1 MINILV
7 VDDNPEKLQNI
18 NRVLRQIE
26 NDDVCIIRKNDIAS
40 AKKEL
45 REKNIDIMILDIY
58 LPLNFGDADVM
69 QDGGMKL
76 LNQIKKSR
84 HYAYPKYVISLS
96 KYEDGTD
103 VFSKSEGNIH
113 TSIVYNENSNE
124 WEVKLQSCV
133 EAAIA
138 VVSNGI
144 VHRRYDYDIGVIC
157 ALKEEVDYIAE
168 ILEGVETKKVEYD
181 DDIYNVGFFQKED
194 RKIRVVFTSANQ
206 MGMVAATSLTT
217 KLINNFSPRYL
228 VMTGIAGGTKE
239 DKMNIGDVIV
249 ATKAW
254 DYRAGKDIRKDDG
267 AQHINTIDQQ
277 SINTTLISYCR
288 QLENDVEKLRE
299 IKDSFKNGDKPDTE
313 LKLLLGPVV
322 SGASVVTDPEIVQDV
337 LLEQD
342 RNVLGIEMEIYG
354 MYYAANWA
362 INPKPQFIAMKAI
375 SDFANSSKGD
385 RYHKYASYTSAK
397 VFEVLAKEYFEYPV
411 C

>member
-1 MINILV
+1 M
-7 VDDNPEKLQNI
+7 
-18 NRVLRQIE
+18 
-26 NDDVCIIRKNDIAS
+26 
-40 AKKEL
+40 
-45 REKNIDIMILDIY
+45 
-58 LPLNFGDADVM
+58 
-69 QDGGMKL
+69 
-76 LNQIKKSR
+76 
-84 HYAYPKYVISLS
+84 
-96 KYEDGTD
+96 
-103 VFSKSEGNIH
+103 
-113 TSIVYNENSNE
+113 
-124 WEVKLQSCV
+124 
-133 EAAIA
+133 
-138 VVSNGI
+138 
-144 VHRRYDYDIGVIC
+144 
-157 ALKEEVDYIAE
+157 
-168 ILEGVETKKVEYD
+168 
-181 DDIYNVGFFQKED
+181 
-194 RKIRVVFTSANQ
+194 
-206 MGMVAATSLTT
+206 
-217 KLINNFSPRYL
+217 
-228 VMTGIAGGTKE
+228 
-239 DKMNIGDVIV
+239 